1 MGTQVVR
8 IPRLMTKSKSLVLPD
23 IKSNGATNDCIIQ
36 YFSLANGSSRRCY

>member
-8 IPRLMTKSKSLVLPD
+8 IPRLMTKSLVLPD
-23 IKSNGATNDCIIQ
+23 IKSHGATNDCIIQ